1 MFAKKVPQE
10 DARGTNFLA
19 PERQMYTIEEFIIA
33 VFCSVDEWLK
43 LLSVEYPLRGKG
55 FAPALSDSEVITM
68 EIVAEYQGID
78 ADKAIW
84 EYFRRHWWSW
94 FPGLSSRSTFVRQA
108 ANLWQYK
115 AMIQQRVARQLGAD
129 DDDVHL
135 VDGIPIPLCQ
145 FSRAPQC
152 RSFQGEA
159 GYGCCA
165 AKKQTYYGFHGHLLI
180 TITGVIT
187 GFTLTEASGS
197 EREALWEMV
206 QHIHGLLIG
215 DKGYLS
221 ASLQQELRQAGIDLE
236 TALRS
241 NMRDSRDPASVALL
255 QRVRRLIETV
265 IDQLVERFSIEKVR
279 ARDLWHLTSRLNR
292 KLLAHTVCRWLNRE
306 SSDPLQ
312 FDQLVAAA

>member
-1 MFAKKVPQE
+1 
-10 DARGTNFLA
+10 
-19 PERQMYTIEEFIIA
+19 MYSIEEFIIA
-33 VFCSVDEWLK
+33 VFCCVDEWLK
-43 LLSVEYPLRGKG
+43 PLSEEYPLRSKG

-84 EYFRRHWWSW
+84 QYFRRHWQAW
-94 FPGLSSRSTFVRQA
+94 FPGLGSRSTFVRQA

-115 AMIQQRVARQLGAD
+115 AMMMQRVAQHLGAY

-145 FSRAPQC
+145 FTRAPQC
-152 RSFQGEA
+152 RSFRGEA
-159 GYGCCA
+159 GYGYCA
-165 AKKQTYYGFHGHLLI
+165 AKHQTSYGFHGHLLI
-180 TITGVIT
+180 TISGVIT

-206 QHIHGLLIG
+206 QHLHGLLIG

-221 ASLQQELRQAGIDLE
+221 VSLQQELRQAGIDLE

-241 NMRDSRDPASVALL
+241 NMQDSRDPAVVTLL

-265 IDQLVERFSIEKVR
+265 IGQFVERFSMEKVR

-292 KLLAHTVCRWLNRE
+292 KLLAHTVCRWLNRH
-306 SSDPLQ
+306 SCDPLQ